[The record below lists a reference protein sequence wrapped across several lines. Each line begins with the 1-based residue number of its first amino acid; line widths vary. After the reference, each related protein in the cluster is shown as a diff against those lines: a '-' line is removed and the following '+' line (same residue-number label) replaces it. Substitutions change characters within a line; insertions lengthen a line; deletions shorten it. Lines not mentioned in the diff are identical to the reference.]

1 MNKTGRGSTGGPQ
14 VKAGQREQP
23 LAEEALEEIERSLH
37 RMLKARRLSDSFV
50 ERCSEDAIQKG
61 LLEYMQAR
69 RSGKQ
74 IRDRHAFVVHAA
86 FQRAVDELR
95 REARRADGATVEAL
109 LNLGRGSAPASE
121 ELALERVEAQELH
134 VAIEGLSPQERQV
147 LALHYFEQL
156 SAKRSADVLYCSEA
170 TYRRLLKRALGAL
183 GERLGAPAPDPGSGF
198 AFEVGFAAWASLGG
212 ARVALAHGPLEQL
225 AGVLDR
231 GREGLAWIAAR
242 VRDPLARAEASGATE
257 QAGVIAGGPAGKV
270 LGGCAAAA
278 VVCVVGGTVGLGLA
292 RHAAPAAHARSA
304 PPASRRH
311 GVRAAPEPQPQA
323 TAPIALGLSN
333 TGQSQPP
340 AVKAPE
346 TAKQPKPPPSEQ
358 QRVKQQFSGITRA
371 AAESSGSP
379 EAEASAAES
388 ETVVVAP
395 ESGGGTSSSSE
406 PAQQEFGFEG
416 KP

>member
-1 MNKTGRGSTGGPQ
+1 ME
-14 VKAGQREQP
+14 AGQLEQP
-23 LAEEALEEIERSLH
+23 LQEEALIEIERSLR

-61 LLEYMQAR
+61 LLEYLRAR

-134 VAIEGLSPQERQV
+134 AAIEGLSPEERQV
-147 LALHYFEQL
+147 LALHYFDQL
-156 SAKRSADVLYCSEA
+156 SAKRSAEVLFCSEA
-170 TYRRLLKRALGAL
+170 TYRRLLKRALSAL
-183 GERLGAPAPDPGSGF
+183 GERLGVPAPDPGSGF
-198 AFEVGFAAWASLGG
+198 AFEIGLAAWTSIGG
-212 ARVALAHGPLEQL
+212 ARVALAHRPLEQL
-225 AGVLDR
+225 AGLLDR
-231 GREGLAWIAAR
+231 GREGLAWISAR
-242 VRDPLARAEASGATE
+242 VRDPLARAEASGTAET
-257 QAGVIAGGPAGKV
+257 AGAIASGPAGKV
-270 LGGCAAAA
+270 LGGCVAAA
-278 VVCVVGGTVGLGLA
+278 VVCVVGGTVGLGVA
-292 RHAAPAAHARSA
+292 RHPATPIHQKGAVAAGQRHA
-304 PPASRRH
+304 
-311 GVRAAPEPQPQA
+311 VRAAPKAKPQVQ
-323 TAPIALGLSN
+323 APIALGLSN

-340 AVKAPE
+340 AVKTPE
-346 TAKQPKPPPSEQ
+346 AAKQPKPPPTER
-358 QRVKQQFSGITRA
+358 QRVEQQFSGVSRA
-371 AAESSGSP
+371 AAESSGST

-406 PAQQEFGFEG
+406 PTQQEFGFEG